1 MQGIKPTSLFKAN
14 VYGATADYLINY
26 DSIKWMQIVQGEN
39 LFRVTHLTETN
50 YLKACCSEDSYYE
63 CLEKDLANKTECG
76 GLCEVVSMPN
86 DLLPLCS
93 SVRQY
98 ECSKSVFNQRI
109 KDENHP
115 CRKEKSCSDLT
126 YDLQELHFEWNWT
139 HTQNVV
145 SFEYT
150 LETPMSSH
158 GFRYH
163 SPYKMVHTEYLL
175 WTEICLIANV
185 GGTLGLTIG
194 SQHLFFS
201 FYQQIYCT

>member
-1 MQGIKPTSLFKAN
+1 M
-14 VYGATADYLINY
+14 
-26 DSIKWMQIVQGEN
+26 
-39 LFRVTHLTETN
+39 THLTETN
-50 YLKACCSEDSYYE
+50 YLKACCSEDSYYQ

-139 HTQNVV
+139 LDIYVFGKIGFMVLKFLV
-145 SFEYT
+145 SKRSKTF
-150 LETPMSSH
+150 
-158 GFRYH
+158 
-163 SPYKMVHTEYLL
+163 
-175 WTEICLIANV
+175 
-185 GGTLGLTIG
+185 
-194 SQHLFFS
+194 
-201 FYQQIYCT
+201 